1 MVTTNRTPF
10 AGGEVLRA
18 MSWIRCCVIIALIPS
33 VITVAANPI
42 SVAHATDAGVDGDHI
57 YAGVSYDS
65 LDTFAAFDSCEWML
79 PVSTYLLG
87 ARAGLTTREW
97 NGIMWL
103 LYECERD
110 GRTTLIWLP
119 DVSVESVAESSR
131 NLVSELVPT
140 LEEGF
145 SPSPRKGLVKTPTW
159 FWVNPL
165 MWRPVSVT
173 ARVPT
178 PRGIISITT
187 TATPESLEFHPGDG
201 RGDTVECDGP
211 GLPWSPILP
220 AFIQSEC
227 QYEYPIPSTIRQDG
241 VFRARLDVVWSITWR
256 TNVGTSGRLPD
267 LRLGSTHSVRIRE
280 LQAVLRK

>member
-1 MVTTNRTPF
+1 VVATNRATLT
-10 AGGEVLRA
+10 GGEVLHA
-18 MSWIRCCVIIALIPS
+18 MTFPRLFVILTLIPS
-33 VITVAANPI
+33 LIITATNRTSI
-42 SVAHATDAGVDGDHI
+42 AHATDAGVDGDHI

-65 LDTFAAFDSCEWML
+65 LDTFAEFESCEWML

-97 NGIMWL
+97 NGISWL

-110 GRTTLIWLP
+110 GQTTLIWLP

-131 NLVSELVPT
+131 SVVNELVPT

-178 PRGIISITT
+178 PRGIISVTT

-241 VFRARLDVVWSITWR
+241 VFRARLDVVWTITWR

-267 LRLGSTHSVRIRE
+267 LRLGSTHSLRIRE